1 MPAPI
6 GVKGIVPLLDLR
18 GGRVL
23 DELQV
28 RHKARGF
35 IGSGFIPHIFVCM
48 PALRAAFHSDFG
60 DKSAFWSAAPERCQ
74 ENKGHPARG
83 VMAIGGPERKAHGFM
98 ADSSKGP
105 RKAAL

>member
-6 GVKGIVPLLDLR
+6 GIEGIVPLLDMC

-35 IGSGFIPHIFVCM
+35 TGSGFSPHMFVCM
-48 PALRAAFHSDFG
+48 PALCAAFHSGFG
-60 DKSAFWSAAPERCQ
+60 DRSAFWSAAPERSQ
-74 ENKGHPARG
+74 ERKDQPARG
-83 VMAIGGPERKAHGFM
+83 VMAIGGPERKAHGFL
-98 ADSSKGP
+98 ADSSTSP
-105 RKAAL
+105 RKAAF